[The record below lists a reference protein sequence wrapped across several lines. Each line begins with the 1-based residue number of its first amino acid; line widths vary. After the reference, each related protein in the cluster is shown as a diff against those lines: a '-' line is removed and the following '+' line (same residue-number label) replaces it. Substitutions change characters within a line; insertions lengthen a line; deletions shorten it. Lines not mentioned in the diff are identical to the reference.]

1 MTTGFSS
8 VLFFLFIGSHK
19 SLVWVIIFVIWR
31 KSCIFAVEKKCF
43 CAITINKMETINH
56 PASTVALP
64 NRLTVRKSLQVE
76 SEIPKTP
83 ESELMEVDEFFD
95 ELRTMVNEYYDSI
108 QG

>member
-1 MTTGFSS
+1 MLYGEK
-8 VLFFLFIGSHK
+8 VVFLQLK
-19 SLVWVIIFVIWR
+19 N
-31 KSCIFAVEKKCF
+31 KCF

-56 PASTVALP
+56 AASTVAHP
-64 NRLTVRKSLQVE
+64 NRPTVRRSNKVE

-83 ESELMEVDEFFD
+83 ENELIEVDEFFD

>member
-31 KSCIFAVEKKCF
+31 KSCIFVFVLKCF

-56 PASTVALP
+56 PASTVAHP
-64 NRLTVRKSLQVE
+64 NRPTVRRSNKVE

-83 ESELMEVDEFFD
+83 ENELIEVDEFFD
-95 ELRTMVNEYYDSI
+95 ELRTMVNEYYDNI
-108 QG
+108 QD